1 MIGTL
6 DNEFTFAARDQQ
18 YPPVQRLADLMS
30 LREAAMAVQQD
41 GVMDEALAEL
51 DRLIVEERE
60 RLWQS

>member
-6 DNEFTFAARDQQ
+6 DNESTFTARELQ

-30 LREAAMAVQQD
+30 LRQAALAVQQD

-60 RLWQS
+60 RLWQA

>member
-1 MIGTL
+1 MIATP
-6 DNEFTFAARDQQ
+6 DNESIFAARDQV

-30 LREAAMAVQQD
+30 LREAALAVQQD
-41 GVMDEALAEL
+41 GVMDESLAEL